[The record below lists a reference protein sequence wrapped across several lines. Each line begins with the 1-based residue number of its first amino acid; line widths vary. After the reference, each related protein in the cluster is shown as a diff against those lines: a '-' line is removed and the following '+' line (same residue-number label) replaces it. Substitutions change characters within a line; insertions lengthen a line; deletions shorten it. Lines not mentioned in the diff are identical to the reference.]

1 MPGGDVKENGC
12 EILKVDRYLSI
23 QLRVLLNKE
32 LYGINCKK
40 EVLLPGYIGTMLKH
54 SCEIPHSQLV
64 RRNVRRPQI
73 NEHYYKTKES

>member
-40 EVLLPGYIGTMLKH
+40 RSPFAWVY
-54 SCEIPHSQLV
+54 
-64 RRNVRRPQI
+64 R
-73 NEHYYKTKES
+73 YDA